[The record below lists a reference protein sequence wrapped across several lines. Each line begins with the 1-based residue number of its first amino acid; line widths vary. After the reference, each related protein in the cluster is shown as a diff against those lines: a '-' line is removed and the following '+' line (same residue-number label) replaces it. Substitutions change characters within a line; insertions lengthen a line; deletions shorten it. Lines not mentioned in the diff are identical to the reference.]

1 MYSYLN
7 INIVLITTTS
17 ANHGFNNDHY
27 CNAFRMN
34 HNSIDSETSVQII
47 YNDPA
52 FGIY

>member
-1 MYSYLN
+1 
-7 INIVLITTTS
+7 V
-17 ANHGFNNDHY
+17 
-27 CNAFRMN
+27 N